1 MTQLLLWNQDSYI
14 ICNKVGQN
22 PQNHVGKKRCA
33 FLKYSLVN
41 LKSYLIHEVLI
52 GWIILNGSC
61 QYMEDCSQKIQN
73 MSSIRYEKKRRKTIQ
88 SCHFMQCKI
97 QCSNKDNISQREN
110 DTIALVGIENILEGI
125 RYNEKVILI

>member
-1 MTQLLLWNQDSYI
+1 
-14 ICNKVGQN
+14 
-22 PQNHVGKKRCA
+22 
-33 FLKYSLVN
+33 
-41 LKSYLIHEVLI
+41 
-52 GWIILNGSC
+52 
-61 QYMEDCSQKIQN
+61 MEDCSQKIQN